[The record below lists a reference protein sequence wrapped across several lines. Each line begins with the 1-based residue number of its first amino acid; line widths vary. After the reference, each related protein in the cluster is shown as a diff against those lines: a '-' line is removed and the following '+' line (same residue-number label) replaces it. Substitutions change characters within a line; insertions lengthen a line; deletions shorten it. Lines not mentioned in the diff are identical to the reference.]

1 MAKVK
6 NDAHRRDTRWN
17 ATYGTYLSGQAA
29 IDGADAVAIAM
40 EKCWGID
47 RLRLLVSADLREKF
61 DRQRFLY
68 NTAIR
73 SGDLQEVITQSAR
86 MIKAWNALDMAAETA
101 GQPPRASEAMETTLA
116 DGTVV
121 AIVFDDTEAKR
132 VVRSGRRVIVY
143 TLEEI
148 GRILDHYAEVGKVK
162 TAFPGASVTIV
173 RKSIQDPLDAIPD
186 GVSLDDRMDDIEAF
200 QG

>member
-1 MAKVK
+1 MSKVK
-6 NDAHRRDTRWN
+6 DDAHRRDTRWN
-17 ATYGTYLSGQAA
+17 ATYGTYLTGQAA
-29 IDGADAVAIAM
+29 IDGVDAVAIAM

-47 RLRLLVSADLREKF
+47 RLRLLVSTELREKF
-61 DRQRFLY
+61 DRQRFLF

-73 SGDLQEVITQSAR
+73 GGTLDEVLTQSAR
-86 MIKAWNALDMAAETA
+86 MITAWNRLDMAAELA
-101 GQPPRASEAMETTLA
+101 GQPPRASEAMETTMA

-132 VVRSGRRVIVY
+132 VVRSGRRVVVY

-148 GRILDHYAEVGKVK
+148 GRILDHYGEVGKVK
-162 TAFPGASVTIV
+162 EAFPGASVTII

-200 QG
+200 Q